1 MTTLDKTI
9 SVLTD
14 LIGYP
19 SISSESNVDIIN
31 YLSDKIKS
39 LGGKIDIIKTSDNKQ
54 ANIFAT
60 IGPEIDG
67 GIVLSGHTD
76 VVPAKELNWNSDPF
90 KLTRKDDLLY
100 GRGSCDMK
108 GFIAST
114 IVAAEILKNK
124 NLNYPV
130 HFSFTYD
137 EEIGCFGARH
147 LIKELKKYKYK
158 PSIVII
164 GEPTNMEIIEAH
176 KGDCEYTTCFHGIE
190 GHASNPEKGLSA
202 IQYGSLF
209 TNKLFEIGNEL
220 KRRAPSDSPFNP
232 PWTTVQVGKI
242 EGGVAHNVIAGQC
255 SIDWEMRPINEEDK
269 NFVKNNLL
277 KYCQNKLLPEMQSK
291 FAEAKIETETI
302 GEIPGLIPQKD
313 NQARVIMQDLL
324 QSNST
329 GVISFGTEAGIFQ
342 EMNMDVVVC
351 GPGSIDQAH
360 KANEFVSISELDKC
374 LQNLLKL
381 LDQWT
386 KKSI

>member
-19 SISSESNVDIIN
+19 SISSESNLDIIN

-39 LGGKIDIIKTSDNKQ
+39 IGGKIDIIKTSDNKQ

-130 HFSFTYD
+130 HFSY
-137 EEIGCFGARH
+137 
-147 LIKELKKYKYK
+147 L
-158 PSIVII
+158 
-164 GEPTNMEIIEAH
+164 
-176 KGDCEYTTCFHGIE
+176 
-190 GHASNPEKGLSA
+190 
-202 IQYGSLF
+202 
-209 TNKLFEIGNEL
+209 
-220 KRRAPSDSPFNP
+220 
-232 PWTTVQVGKI
+232 
-242 EGGVAHNVIAGQC
+242 
-255 SIDWEMRPINEEDK
+255 
-269 NFVKNNLL
+269 
-277 KYCQNKLLPEMQSK
+277 
-291 FAEAKIETETI
+291 
-302 GEIPGLIPQKD
+302 
-313 NQARVIMQDLL
+313 
-324 QSNST
+324 
-329 GVISFGTEAGIFQ
+329 
-342 EMNMDVVVC
+342 
-351 GPGSIDQAH
+351 
-360 KANEFVSISELDKC
+360 
-374 LQNLLKL
+374 
-381 LDQWT
+381 
-386 KKSI
+386 

>member
-19 SISSESNVDIIN
+19 SVSSESNLDIIN

-39 LGGKIDIIKTSDNKQ
+39 LGGKIDIIKTADNKQ

-202 IQYGSLF
+202 IEYGSLF
-209 TNKLFEIGNEL
+209 TNKLFELGNEL
-220 KRRAPSDSPFNP
+220 KKRAPSDSPFNP

-269 NFVKNNLL
+269 NFVKNNLF

-291 FAEAKIETETI
+291 FAEAKIETEII

-342 EMNMDVVVC
+342 EMDMDVVVC

-360 KANEFVSISELDKC
+360 KANEYISLSELDKC

-386 KKSI
+386 NKSI

>member
-19 SISSESNVDIIN
+19 SISSESNLDIIN

-124 NLNYPV
+124 KLNYPV

-291 FAEAKIETETI
+291 FAEAKIETEII

>member
-19 SISSESNVDIIN
+19 SVSSESNLDIIN

-130 HFSFTYD
+130 HFSYTYD

-202 IQYGSLF
+202 IEYGSLF
-209 TNKLFEIGNEL
+209 TNKLFELGNEL
-220 KRRAPSDSPFNP
+220 KKRAPSDSPFNP

-381 LDQWT
+381 QDQWT

>member
-1 MTTLDKTI
+1 MTTLDKTVSI
-9 SVLTD
+9 LTD
-14 LIGYP
+14 LVEYP
-19 SISSESNVDIIN
+19 SVSSVSNLEIIN

-39 LGGKIDIIKTSDNKQ
+39 LGGKVDIMITEDNKQ
-54 ANIFAT
+54 ANIFCT

-90 KLTRKDDLLY
+90 KLTKKDNLLY
-100 GRGSCDMK
+100 GRGTCDMK

-114 IVAAEILKNK
+114 IAATEILKNK
-124 NLNYPV
+124 KLKYPV

-147 LIKELKKYKYK
+147 LAKELKKYEYK
-158 PSIVII
+158 PSMVII

-209 TNKLFEIGNEL
+209 TNKLFELANEL
-220 KRRAPSDSPFNP
+220 KKRAPSYSPFNP
-232 PWTTVQVGKI
+232 PWTTIQAGKI

-269 NFVKNNLL
+269 NFVKNNLST
-277 KYCQNKLLPEMQSK
+277 YCKNKLIPEMQSK
-291 FAEAKIETETI
+291 FSKAKIETEII
-302 GEIPGLIPQKD
+302 GEIPGLIPKKD
-313 NQARVIMQDLL
+313 NQARVIMQELL

-342 EMNMDVVVC
+342 EMDMDVVVC

-360 KANEFVSISELDKC
+360 KANEFISLSELEKC
-374 LQNLLKL
+374 LMNLLNL
-381 LDQWT
+381 LNQWS
-386 KKSI
+386 KRS

>member
-9 SVLTD
+9 SVLSD

-19 SISSESNVDIIN
+19 SISSESNLDIIN

-291 FAEAKIETETI
+291 FAEAKIETEII

>member
-130 HFSFTYD
+130 HFSYTYD

-291 FAEAKIETETI
+291 FTEAKIETETI

>member
-1 MTTLDKTI
+1 MTTLDKTVSI
-9 SVLTD
+9 LTD
-14 LIGYP
+14 LVEYP
-19 SISSESNVDIIN
+19 SVSSVSNLEIIN

-39 LGGKIDIIKTSDNKQ
+39 LGGKVDIMTTEDNKQ
-54 ANIFAT
+54 ANIFCT

-90 KLTRKDDLLY
+90 KLTKKDNLLY
-100 GRGSCDMK
+100 GRGTCDMK

-114 IVAAEILKNK
+114 IAATEILKNK
-124 NLNYPV
+124 KLKYPV

-147 LIKELKKYKYK
+147 LAKELKKYEYK
-158 PSIVII
+158 PSMVII

-176 KGDCEYTTCFHGIE
+176 KGDCEYTTCFHGME

-209 TNKLFEIGNEL
+209 TNKLFELANEL
-220 KRRAPSDSPFNP
+220 KKRAPSDSPFNP
-232 PWTTVQVGKI
+232 PWTTIQAGKI

-269 NFVKNNLL
+269 NFVKNNLST
-277 KYCQNKLLPEMQSK
+277 YCKNKLIPEMQSK
-291 FAEAKIETETI
+291 FSKAKIETEII
-302 GEIPGLIPQKD
+302 GEIPGLIPKKD
-313 NQARVIMQDLL
+313 NQARVIMQELL

-342 EMNMDVVVC
+342 EMDMDVVVC

-360 KANEFVSISELDKC
+360 KANEFISLSELEKC
-374 LQNLLKL
+374 LMNLLNL
-381 LDQWT
+381 LNQWS
-386 KKSI
+386 KRS

>member
-19 SISSESNVDIIN
+19 SISSESNLDIIN

-291 FAEAKIETETI
+291 FAEAKIETEII

-386 KKSI
+386 KKTI

>member
-14 LIGYP
+14 LIEYP
-19 SISSESNVDIIN
+19 SISSESNLDIIN

-130 HFSFTYD
+130 HFSYTYD
-137 EEIGCFGARH
+137 EEVGCFGARH

-291 FAEAKIETETI
+291 FAEAKIETEII

>member
-19 SISSESNVDIIN
+19 SVSSESNLDIIN

-130 HFSFTYD
+130 HFSYTYD

-202 IQYGSLF
+202 IEYGSLF
-209 TNKLFEIGNEL
+209 TNKLFELGNEL
-220 KRRAPSDSPFNP
+220 KKRAPSDSPFNP

>member
-19 SISSESNVDIIN
+19 SISSESNLDIIN

>member
-9 SVLTD
+9 SILTD
-14 LIGYP
+14 LVAYP
-19 SISSESNVDIIN
+19 SVSSESNLEIIN
-31 YLSDKIKS
+31 YLANKIES
-39 LGGKIDIIKTSDNKQ
+39 LGGKVNIMKTEDGKQ
-54 ANIFAT
+54 ANIFGT

-90 KLTRKDDLLY
+90 KLTKKDDLLY

-108 GFIAST
+108 GFIAT
-114 IVAAEILKNK
+114 TLVAAELLKDLK
-124 NLNYPV
+124 LKFPV

-147 LIKELKKYKYK
+147 LSEELKKYKYK
-158 PSIVII
+158 PSMVII

-176 KGDCEYTTCFHGIE
+176 KGDCEYTTCFYGIE

-209 TNKLFEIGNEL
+209 TNKLFELGNEL
-220 KRRAPSDSPFNP
+220 KKRAPNDSPFDP
-232 PWTTVQVGKI
+232 PWTTIQAGKI
-242 EGGVAHNVIAGQC
+242 EGGVAHNVIAGKC
-255 SIDWEMRPINEEDK
+255 SIDWEMRPVNSEDK
-269 NFVKNNLL
+269 NFVKKNLS
-277 KYCQNKLLPEMQSK
+277 KYCDNDLLPEMKSK
-291 FAEAKIETETI
+291 FSNAKIETSII
-302 GEIPGLIPQKD
+302 GEIPGLIPKKN
-313 NQARVIMQDLL
+313 NQARVIMQELL

-342 EMNMDVVVC
+342 EMEMDVVVC

-360 KANEFVSISELDKC
+360 KANEFISLSELEKC
-374 LQNLLKL
+374 LKNLSNLLE
-381 LDQWT
+381 QWV
-386 KKSI
+386 KRSI

>member
-1 MTTLDKTI
+1 MTTLDKTVSI
-9 SVLTD
+9 LTD
-14 LIGYP
+14 LVEYP
-19 SISSESNVDIIN
+19 SVSSVSNLEIIN

-39 LGGKIDIIKTSDNKQ
+39 LGGKVDIMTTEDNKQ
-54 ANIFAT
+54 ANIFCT

-90 KLTRKDDLLY
+90 KLTKKDNLLY
-100 GRGSCDMK
+100 GRGTCDMK

-114 IVAAEILKNK
+114 IAATEILKNK
-124 NLNYPV
+124 KLKYPV

-147 LIKELKKYKYK
+147 LAKELKKYEYK
-158 PSIVII
+158 PSMVII

-176 KGDCEYTTCFHGIE
+176 KGDCEYTTCFHGME

-209 TNKLFEIGNEL
+209 ANKLFELANEL
-220 KRRAPSDSPFNP
+220 KKRAPSDSPFNP
-232 PWTTVQVGKI
+232 PWTTIQAGKI

-269 NFVKNNLL
+269 NFVKNNLST
-277 KYCQNKLLPEMQSK
+277 YCKNKLIPEMQSK
-291 FAEAKIETETI
+291 FSKAKIETEII
-302 GEIPGLIPQKD
+302 GEIPGLIPKKD
-313 NQARVIMQDLL
+313 NQARVIMQELL

-342 EMNMDVVVC
+342 EMDMDVVVC

-360 KANEFVSISELDKC
+360 KANEFISLSELEKC
-374 LQNLLKL
+374 LMNLLNL
-381 LDQWT
+381 LNQWS
-386 KKSI
+386 KRS

>member
-14 LIGYP
+14 LIAYP
-19 SISSESNVDIIN
+19 SISSESNLDIIN
-31 YLSDKIKS
+31 YLSDKINS
-39 LGGKIDIIKTSDNKQ
+39 LGGKIDIIKTADNKQ

-124 NLNYPV
+124 NFNYPV

-209 TNKLFEIGNEL
+209 TNKLFELGNEL
-220 KRRAPSDSPFNP
+220 KKRAPSDSLFNP
-232 PWTTVQVGKI
+232 PWSTVQVGKI
-242 EGGVAHNVIAGQC
+242 KGGVAHNVIAGQC

-269 NFVKNNLL
+269 NFVKNNLF

>member
-9 SVLTD
+9 SVLSD

-19 SISSESNVDIIN
+19 SISSESNLDIIN

-130 HFSFTYD
+130 HFSYTYD

-291 FAEAKIETETI
+291 FAEAKIETEII

-386 KKSI
+386 KKTI